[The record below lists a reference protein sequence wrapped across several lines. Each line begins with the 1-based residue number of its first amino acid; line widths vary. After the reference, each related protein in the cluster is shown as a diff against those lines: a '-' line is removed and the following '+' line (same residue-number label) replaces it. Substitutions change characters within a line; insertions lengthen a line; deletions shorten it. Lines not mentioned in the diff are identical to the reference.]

1 MTFNKKL
8 ISIKYLQIVKRIL
21 FGNGGV
27 LWLK

>member
-1 MTFNKKL
+1 MPFNKKL
-8 ISIKYLQIVKRIL
+8 IGIKYLQIVKRIL

>member
-8 ISIKYLQIVKRIL
+8 ISIKYLQIVKEIL

>member
-1 MTFNKKL
+1 MIFNKKL
-8 ISIKYLQIVKRIL
+8 IGIKYLQIIKRIL